1 MLEISGYQNEGMMH
15 ATDWYPTLLTMVG
28 LNPSPNGSKPLDGV
42 NQWLLISQNGSSAR
56 EEVLINIDRL
66 HNILGPM
73 VQGGAGH
80 AAIRRGNYKLVL
92 GDPGPPDVWSE
103 PVNELSPLATL
114 PKITSWNTTIQLFD
128 VIKDVRE
135 QTDISANNQDI
146 VNNLLDRLHAY
157 NQTVVPPIFTFGPG
171 DPRAD
176 PKNHGGAWTPW
187 IDN

>member
-1 MLEISGYQNEGMMH
+1 
-15 ATDWYPTLLTMVG
+15 
-28 LNPSPNGSKPLDGV
+28 
-42 NQWLLISQNGSSAR
+42 
-56 EEVLINIDRL
+56 
-66 HNILGPM
+66 M

-146 VNNLLDRLHAY
+146 VSDESVTIVSSHNLPLGRNYQKLNLKWAFVDAFCAIKF
-157 NQTVVPPIFTFGPG
+157 P
-171 DPRAD
+171 
-176 PKNHGGAWTPW
+176 
-187 IDN
+187 